1 MTTSAT
7 MLTRL
12 AARSGGPYV
21 WLPTEPPFTAPRDE
35 RIRMTTDATERVK
48 EEWNSQAAS
57 WFRQRE
63 SLFAASRPI
72 HEWMVDHLDV
82 RPGMRV
88 LEIAAGPGDTGFL
101 AAKRL
106 DGGRLLSTD
115 LSPSMVES
123 ARRRGAELGIT
134 NADFR
139 VLDAQAMDLADAS
152 FDAVLCRWGFMLMP
166 DPLAS
171 LRECR
176 RVLVPD
182 GRLVFAVFTG
192 PEENPFASLPARILI
207 EWGFLPK
214 PRDGWHPGIL
224 ALADRTRLLTLI
236 DRAGF
241 ASVNIEPVD
250 MTWTFADADDY
261 WAFLVDLTALG
272 PLVRS
277 LPEETKTR
285 FRSAIDQ
292 AVARFADGNQIA
304 LPSRCWCGVVIR

>member
-1 MTTSAT
+1 MS
-7 MLTRL
+7 
-12 AARSGGPYV
+12 S
-21 WLPTEPPFTAPRDE
+21 
-35 RIRMTTDATERVK
+35 DATARVRD
-48 EEWNSQAAS
+48 EWNSQAAS

-72 HEWMVDHLDV
+72 HEWMIDHLDIH
-82 RPGMRV
+82 PGMRV

-115 LSPSMVES
+115 LSPSMVDS
-123 ARRRGAELGIT
+123 ARQRGAELAIT
-134 NADFR
+134 NADYR
-139 VLDAQAMDLADAS
+139 VLDAQAMDLPDAS

-176 RVLVPD
+176 RVLVPG

-192 PEENPFASLPARILI
+192 PEDNSFASLPARILT

-214 PRDGWHPGIL
+214 PTDGWHPGIL

-241 ASVNIEPVD
+241 ASVDVEPVN
-250 MTWTFADADDY
+250 MVWTFADADDY

-277 LPEETKTR
+277 LPAETRER
-285 FRSAIDQ
+285 FRAAIDEQ
-292 AVARFADGNQIA
+292 LVRFTSENGVA
-304 LPSRCWCGVVIR
+304 LPSRCWCGVCRTASIS

>member
-1 MTTSAT
+1 MS
-7 MLTRL
+7 
-12 AARSGGPYV
+12 
-21 WLPTEPPFTAPRDE
+21 
-35 RIRMTTDATERVK
+35 TDATSRVRD
-48 EEWNSQAAS
+48 EWNSQAES

-72 HEWMVDHLDV
+72 HEWMIDHLDIQ
-82 RPGMRV
+82 PGMRV

-106 DGGRLLSTD
+106 EDGRLLSTD
-115 LSPSMVES
+115 LSPTMVES
-123 ARRRGAELGIT
+123 ARKRGAELGIT
-134 NADFR
+134 NADYR
-139 VLDAQAMDLADAS
+139 VLDAQAMDLPDAS
-152 FDAVLCRWGFMLMP
+152 FDAVVCRWGFMLMP

-176 RVLVPD
+176 RVLVPG

-192 PEENPFASLPARILI
+192 PEENPFASLPARILT

-214 PRDGWHPGIL
+214 PTDGWHPGIL

-241 ASVNIEPVD
+241 ASVDLEPVT
-250 MTWTFADADDY
+250 MAWTFADANEY
-261 WAFLVDLTALG
+261 WAFLVELTALG

-277 LPEETKTR
+277 LPPETRER
-285 FRSAIDQ
+285 FRSAIDAQ
-292 AVARFADGNQIA
+292 LVRFTSATGIA
-304 LPSRCWCGVVIR
+304 LPSRCWCGVCRTASI

>member
-1 MTTSAT
+1 MMS
-7 MLTRL
+7 
-12 AARSGGPYV
+12 
-21 WLPTEPPFTAPRDE
+21 E
-35 RIRMTTDATERVK
+35 ATERVK

-63 SLFAASRPI
+63 AMLIASRPV
-72 HEWMVDHLDV
+72 HEWMVDHLEL

-123 ARRRGAELGIT
+123 ARKRGEELGIT
-134 NADFR
+134 NADYR
-139 VLDAQAMDLADAS
+139 VLDAQSMDLADES

-171 LRECR
+171 LRECK
-176 RVLVPD
+176 RVLVPG

-192 PEENPFASLPARILI
+192 PDENPFASLPARILT
-207 EWGFLPK
+207 EWGFLPR
-214 PRDGWHPGIL
+214 PSNGWHPGIL
-224 ALADRTRLLTLI
+224 ALADRSRLLTLI

-241 ASVNIEPVD
+241 ASVHIEPVD

-261 WAFLVDLTALG
+261 WTFLVDLTALG

-277 LPEETKTR
+277 LPEETRKK
-285 FRSAIDQ
+285 FRSAIND
-292 AVARFADGNQIA
+292 AVARFASGDQIA
-304 LPSRCWCGVVIR
+304 LPSRCWCGVVAR

>member
-1 MTTSAT
+1 MS
-7 MLTRL
+7 
-12 AARSGGPYV
+12 
-21 WLPTEPPFTAPRDE
+21 
-35 RIRMTTDATERVK
+35 TDATARVRD
-48 EEWNSQAAS
+48 EWNSQAAS

-72 HEWMVDHLDV
+72 HEWMIDHLDI
-82 RPGMRV
+82 RPGMRL

-101 AAKRL
+101 AAERL

-123 ARRRGAELGIT
+123 ARKRGAELGIT
-134 NADFR
+134 NADYR
-139 VLDAQAMDLADAS
+139 VLDAQTMDLPDAS

-176 RVLVPD
+176 RVLVPG

-192 PEENPFASLPARILI
+192 PEENSFASLPARILM

-214 PRDGWHPGIL
+214 PTEGWHPGIL
-224 ALADRTRLLTLI
+224 ALADRTRLLSLI
-236 DRAGF
+236 DRAEF
-241 ASVNIEPVD
+241 ATVHVEPVN
-250 MTWTFADADDY
+250 MVWTFSDLDDY

-272 PLVRS
+272 PLVRT
-277 LPEETKTR
+277 LPAETRDR
-285 FRSAIDQ
+285 FRAAIDEQ
-292 AVARFADGNQIA
+292 LARFTSPAGIA
-304 LPSRCWCGVVIR
+304 LSSRCWCGVCRTASVS

>member
-1 MTTSAT
+1 MTSEAT
-7 MLTRL
+7 DR
-12 AARSGGPYV
+12 V
-21 WLPTEPPFTAPRDE
+21 RD
-35 RIRMTTDATERVK
+35 
-48 EEWNSQAAS
+48 EWNSQAAS

-72 HEWMVDHLDV
+72 HEWMVDHLEP

-123 ARRRGAELGIT
+123 ARRRGEELGVT
-134 NADFR
+134 NVDYR
-139 VLDAQAMDLADAS
+139 VLDAQAMDLPDSS

-176 RVLVPD
+176 RVLVPG

-192 PEENPFASLPARILI
+192 PEENPFASLPASILV
-207 EWGFLPK
+207 EWEYLPK
-214 PRDGWHPGIL
+214 PGDGWRPGIL
-224 ALADRTRLLTLI
+224 ALSDRTRLLSLI
-236 DRAGF
+236 DRADF
-241 ASVNIEPVD
+241 ASVVVEPVE
-250 MTWTFADADDY
+250 MAWSFESADDY

-277 LPEETKTR
+277 LPDATR
-285 FRSAIDQ
+285 EKFHSAVDDRL
-292 AVARFADGNQIA
+292 ARFTSAAGVV
-304 LPSRCWCGVVIR
+304 LPSRCWCGVATR

>member
-1 MTTSAT
+1 MTS
-7 MLTRL
+7 
-12 AARSGGPYV
+12 
-21 WLPTEPPFTAPRDE
+21 E
-35 RIRMTTDATERVK
+35 ATERVK
-48 EEWNSQAAS
+48 EEWDSQAAS

-63 SLFAASRPI
+63 AMLTASRPI
-72 HEWMVDHLDV
+72 HEWMVDHLEL

-123 ARRRGAELGIT
+123 ARKRGEELGIT
-134 NADFR
+134 NADYR
-139 VLDAQAMDLADAS
+139 VLDAQSMDLPDES

-171 LRECR
+171 LRECK
-176 RVLVPD
+176 RVLVPG

-192 PEENPFASLPARILI
+192 PDENPFASLPARILT
-207 EWGFLPK
+207 EWGFLPR
-214 PRDGWHPGIL
+214 PSDGWHPGIL
-224 ALADRTRLLTLI
+224 ALADRSRLLTLI

-241 ASVNIEPVD
+241 ASVRIEPVD

-261 WAFLVDLTALG
+261 WTFLVDLTALG

-277 LPEETKTR
+277 LPEETRKE
-285 FRSAIDQ
+285 FRSAIDD
-292 AVARFADGNQIA
+292 AVARFAIGDQIA
-304 LPSRCWCGVVIR
+304 LPSRCWCGVVER

>member
-1 MTTSAT
+1 MTS
-7 MLTRL
+7 
-12 AARSGGPYV
+12 
-21 WLPTEPPFTAPRDE
+21 E
-35 RIRMTTDATERVK
+35 ATERLK
-48 EEWNSQAAS
+48 EEWDSQAAS

-63 SLFAASRPI
+63 AMLTASRPI
-72 HEWMVDHLDV
+72 HEWMVDHLEL

-123 ARRRGAELGIT
+123 ARKRGEELGIT
-134 NADFR
+134 NADYR
-139 VLDAQAMDLADAS
+139 VLDAQSMDLADES

-171 LRECR
+171 LRECK
-176 RVLVPD
+176 RVLVPG

-192 PEENPFASLPARILI
+192 PDENPFASLPARILT
-207 EWGFLPK
+207 EWGFLPR
-214 PRDGWHPGIL
+214 PSNGWHPGIL

-241 ASVNIEPVD
+241 ASVHIEPVD

-261 WAFLVDLTALG
+261 WTFLVDLTALG

-277 LPEETKTR
+277 LPEETRKK
-285 FRSAIDQ
+285 FRSAIDD
-292 AVARFADGNQIA
+292 AVARFASGDQIA
-304 LPSRCWCGVVIR
+304 LPSRCWCGVVAR

>member
-1 MTTSAT
+1 MTN
-7 MLTRL
+7 
-12 AARSGGPYV
+12 
-21 WLPTEPPFTAPRDE
+21 E
-35 RIRMTTDATERVK
+35 ATERVK

-72 HEWMVDHLDV
+72 HEWMVDHLEP

-123 ARRRGAELGIT
+123 ARKRGEELGIT
-134 NADFR
+134 NVEYR
-139 VLDAQAMDLADAS
+139 VLDAQAMDLPDAS
-152 FDAVLCRWGFMLMP
+152 FDGVLCRWGFMLMP

-176 RVLVPD
+176 RVLVPG
-182 GRLVFAVFTG
+182 GRLVFAVFTE
-192 PEENPFASLPARILI
+192 PEENPFASLPARILT

-214 PRDGWHPGIL
+214 PTGGWRPGIV
-224 ALADRTRLLTLI
+224 ALGSRTRLLTLI

-241 ASVNIEPVD
+241 ASVHVEPVS
-250 MTWTFADADDY
+250 MTWTFRDADDY

-277 LPEETKTR
+277 LPEETREK
-285 FRSAIDQ
+285 FRGAINEGL
-292 AVARFADGNQIA
+292 ARFAGDAGIA

>member
-1 MTTSAT
+1 MTS
-7 MLTRL
+7 
-12 AARSGGPYV
+12 
-21 WLPTEPPFTAPRDE
+21 E
-35 RIRMTTDATERVK
+35 ATERVK
-48 EEWNSQAAS
+48 EEWDSQAAS

-63 SLFAASRPI
+63 AMLTASRPI
-72 HEWMVDHLDV
+72 HEWMVDHLQL

-106 DGGRLLSTD
+106 EGGRLLSTD

-123 ARRRGAELGIT
+123 ARKRGAELGIT
-134 NADFR
+134 NADYR
-139 VLDAQAMDLADAS
+139 VLDAQVMDLADES

-171 LRECR
+171 LRECK

-192 PEENPFASLPARILI
+192 PEENPFASLPARILM
-207 EWGFLPK
+207 EWGFLARPT
-214 PRDGWHPGIL
+214 DGWHPGIL

-241 ASVNIEPVD
+241 ASVHIEPVD
-250 MTWTFADADDY
+250 MTWTFRDADDY
-261 WAFLVDLTALG
+261 WMFLVDLTALG

-277 LPEETKTR
+277 LPEGTR
-285 FRSAIDQ
+285 KEFRSAIND
-292 AVARFADGNQIA
+292 AVARFASGDQVA
-304 LPSRCWCGVVIR
+304 LPSRCWCGVVTR

>member
-1 MTTSAT
+1 MS
-7 MLTRL
+7 
-12 AARSGGPYV
+12 S
-21 WLPTEPPFTAPRDE
+21 
-35 RIRMTTDATERVK
+35 DATARVRA
-48 EEWNSQAAS
+48 EWNSQADS

-82 RPGMRV
+82 QPGMRL

-106 DGGRLLSTD
+106 GSGRLLSTD

-123 ARRRGAELGIT
+123 ARKRGAELGVT
-134 NADFR
+134 NVDYR
-139 VLDAQAMDLADAS
+139 VLDAQAMDLPDAS
-152 FDAVLCRWGFMLMP
+152 FDAALCRWGFMLMP

-176 RVLVPD
+176 RVLVRG

-192 PEENPFASLPARILI
+192 PDDNAFASLPARILM

-214 PRDGWHPGIL
+214 PTDGWHPGIL
-224 ALADRTRLLTLI
+224 ALADRTRLLSLI

-241 ASVNIEPVD
+241 ASVDVEPVD
-250 MTWTFADADDY
+250 MTWTFADADEY

-277 LPEETKTR
+277 LQAETRDR
-285 FRSAIDQ
+285 FRAAIGEQ
-292 AVARFADGNQIA
+292 LLRFTSSSGIA
-304 LPSRCWCGVVIR
+304 LPSRCWCGVCRTASAS

>member
-1 MTTSAT
+1 MTS
-7 MLTRL
+7 
-12 AARSGGPYV
+12 
-21 WLPTEPPFTAPRDE
+21 E
-35 RIRMTTDATERVK
+35 ATERVK
-48 EEWNSQAAS
+48 EEWDSQAAS

-63 SLFAASRPI
+63 AMMAASRPI
-72 HEWMVDHLDV
+72 HEWIVEHAEL

-115 LSPSMVES
+115 LSPSMVET
-123 ARRRGAELGIT
+123 ARNRGAELGIT
-134 NADFR
+134 NADYR
-139 VLDAQAMDLADAS
+139 VLDAQAMDLADES

-176 RVLVPD
+176 RVLVPG

-192 PEENPFASLPARILI
+192 PEENPFASVPARILM

-214 PRDGWHPGIL
+214 PSDGWHPGIL
-224 ALADRTRLLTLI
+224 ALSDRSRLLTLI
-236 DRAGF
+236 DRADF
-241 ASVNIEPVD
+241 ASVQIEPVD
-250 MTWTFADADDY
+250 MTWTFGSAADY
-261 WAFLVDLTALG
+261 WQFLVDLTALG

-277 LPEETKTR
+277 LPEETRKK
-285 FRSAIDQ
+285 FRA
-292 AVARFADGNQIA
+292 AVDDAVERFAHGDRVL
-304 LPSRCWCGVVIR
+304 LPSRCWCGVVTR

>member
-1 MTTSAT
+1 
-7 MLTRL
+7 
-12 AARSGGPYV
+12 
-21 WLPTEPPFTAPRDE
+21 
-35 RIRMTTDATERVK
+35 MTTDATERVK
-48 EEWNSQAAS
+48 EEWDSQAAS
-57 WFRQRE
+57 WFQQRE
-63 SLFAASRPI
+63 SMLAASRPI
-72 HEWMVDHLDV
+72 HEWMVDHLEP

-123 ARRRGAELGIT
+123 ARKRGAELGIT
-134 NADFR
+134 NAEYR
-139 VLDAQAMDLADAS
+139 VLDAQAMDLADES
-152 FDAVLCRWGFMLMP
+152 FDGVLCRWGFMLMP

-171 LRECR
+171 LRECK
-176 RVLVPD
+176 RVLVPG

-192 PEENPFASLPARILI
+192 PEENPFASLPARILM

-214 PRDGWHPGIL
+214 PTDGWHPGIL
-224 ALADRTRLLTLI
+224 ALADRTRLLMLI

-241 ASVNIEPVD
+241 ASVHIEPVD

-277 LPEETKTR
+277 LPEEMKTK
-285 FRSAIDQ
+285 FRSAIDG
-292 AVARFADGNQIA
+292 AVARFSTGDRIA
-304 LPSRCWCGVVIR
+304 LPSRCWCGVVTR

>member
-1 MTTSAT
+1 MTS
-7 MLTRL
+7 
-12 AARSGGPYV
+12 
-21 WLPTEPPFTAPRDE
+21 E
-35 RIRMTTDATERVK
+35 ATERVK
-48 EEWNSQAAS
+48 EEWDSQAAS

-63 SLFAASRPI
+63 AMLTASRPI
-72 HEWMVDHLDV
+72 HEWMVDHLEL

-123 ARRRGAELGIT
+123 ARKRGEELGIT
-134 NADFR
+134 NADYR
-139 VLDAQAMDLADAS
+139 VLDAQSMDLPDES

-171 LRECR
+171 LRECK
-176 RVLVPD
+176 RVLVPG

-192 PEENPFASLPARILI
+192 PDENPFASLPARILT
-207 EWGFLPK
+207 EWGFLPR
-214 PRDGWHPGIL
+214 PSDGWHPGIL
-224 ALADRTRLLTLI
+224 ALADRSRLLTLI

-241 ASVNIEPVD
+241 ASVRIEPVD

-261 WAFLVDLTALG
+261 WTFLVDLTALG

-277 LPEETKTR
+277 LPEETRKE
-285 FRSAIDQ
+285 FRSAIDD
-292 AVARFADGNQIA
+292 AVARFAIGDQIA
-304 LPSRCWCGVVIR
+304 LPSRCWCGVVAR